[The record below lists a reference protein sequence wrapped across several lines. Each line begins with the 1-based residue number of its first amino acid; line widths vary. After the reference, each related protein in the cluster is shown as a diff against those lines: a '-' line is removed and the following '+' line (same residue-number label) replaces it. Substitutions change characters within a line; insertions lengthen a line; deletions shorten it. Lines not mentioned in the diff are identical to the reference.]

1 LEQKPDR
8 FSRERPNIHNRIIS
22 KIYQL
27 KHHILLYLP
36 SQIIFV
42 IPKFT
47 IDKIIDAA
55 RVEDVIGDFITL
67 KKRGANLLGL
77 CPFHGEKSPSFTV
90 SPAKGIYKCFGCGK
104 SGTAV
109 NFIMDLESLSYPE
122 ALRYLANKY
131 GIEVVEKEVS
141 VEEKAQQNEKESLYI
156 VMQYAQKYYTDLLMN
171 DDMGRSIGLGY
182 FKERGFTQDII
193 DKFQLGYSSEERRKF
208 SETAVKNGY
217 RPEYL
222 VKTGMSILSNN
233 HVEGTPITEKD
244 IFDRYTGR
252 VMFPIHNISGKVI
265 GFGGRILITDKKQ
278 AKYINSPQTDIY
290 DKSKTLYGLF
300 QAKKTIIQDDNCYL
314 VEGYTD
320 VTSMHQSGIENVVAS
335 SGTSLTVEQIK
346 LIHRFTKNITIL
358 YDGDVA
364 GIKASFRGID
374 LILEEGMN
382 VRVLLFPDGDDP
394 DSYSKKV
401 TNEEFKEFIKNNSKD
416 FISFKTSLLYKEVE
430 HDPIKRAELI
440 KDIVES
446 ISVIPDA
453 INRSVYV
460 KECSRIMDISEQIL
474 QIEINKLIRKKTGK
488 QAASNTKTFD
498 ANQGSSNTG
507 YPDEMPIEAYL
518 EEEKAVDP
526 VLDGEE
532 KELLRMM
539 MQYGNVLVE
548 VEAEDTD
555 NTEQSFQLTVCEF
568 VIFELWRDNLQFINP
583 VYQMVLDE
591 FHHELENG
599 NIPGMQTFTHHQ
611 NPAVSTMAIDIA
623 SNSDVVS
630 YKWEKFGVNVPLEI
644 HLIKKGIEHQLFSL
658 KEKRL
663 NQILKE
669 AKELLK
675 VADPFENVNA
685 FEFVMMLES
694 QKKRVNKILGRT
706 IIR

>member
-1 LEQKPDR
+1 M
-8 FSRERPNIHNRIIS
+8 
-22 KIYQL
+22 
-27 KHHILLYLP
+27 
-36 SQIIFV
+36 
-42 IPKFT
+42 IPKIT
-47 IDKIIDAA
+47 VEKIVDAA

-109 NFIMDLESLSYPE
+109 SFIMDHDSLSYPE
-122 ALRYLANKY
+122 ALKYLANKY
-131 GIEVVEKEVS
+131 GIEVIEKEITS
-141 VEEKAQQNEKESLYI
+141 EEKAQQSEKESLYI
-156 VMQYAQKYYTDLLMN
+156 VMQYAQKYYTDLLLN

-182 FKERGFTQDII
+182 FKERGFSQEII
-193 DKFQLGYSSEERRKF
+193 DKFQLGYSSDERRKF

-217 RPEYL
+217 KPEYL

-233 HVEGTPITEKD
+233 HKEGSPITVSD

-265 GFGGRILITDKKQ
+265 GFGGRILTSDKKL

-300 QAKKTIIQDDNCYL
+300 QAKKAIIQDDNCFL

-320 VTSMHQSGIENVVAS
+320 VTSMHQAGIENVVAS
-335 SGTSLTVEQIK
+335 SGTSLTTEQIK

-358 YDGDVA
+358 YDGDLA

-394 DSYSKKV
+394 DSYSKKL
-401 TNEEFKEFIKNNSKD
+401 THEEFKEFIKNNSKD
-416 FISFKTSLLYKEVE
+416 FISFKTSLLYEE
-430 HDPIKRAELI
+430 AANDPIKRAALI

-446 ISVIPDA
+446 IAVIPDA

-460 KECSRIMDISEQIL
+460 KECSKLMDIGEQIL

-488 QAASNTKTFD
+488 QVSTKQIDSADVTKLDNDSIAAPSEDYTEVEIPKD
-498 ANQGSSNTG
+498 
-507 YPDEMPIEAYL
+507 I
-518 EEEKAVDP
+518 

-539 MQYGNVLVE
+539 MQFGNVLVD

-555 NTEQSFQLTVCEF
+555 STDQSFQLTVCEF

-583 VYQMVLDE
+583 IYQMVLDE
-591 FHHELENG
+591 FHHELEEG
-599 NIPGMQTFTHHQ
+599 RIPTIQTFIHHQ
-611 NPAVSTMAIDIA
+611 NPAIAQVAINIA
-623 SNSDVVS
+623 SFSETAS
-630 YKWEKFGVNVPLEI
+630 YKWEKFGVIIPQEI
-644 HLIKKGIEHQLFSL
+644 HSIKKGVEHQLFSL

-663 NQILKE
+663 NSILKE
-669 AKELLK
+669 AKELIK
-675 VADPFENVNA
+675 TADPFENQNV
-685 FEFVMMLES
+685 FEFVILLEN

>member
-1 LEQKPDR
+1 
-8 FSRERPNIHNRIIS
+8 
-22 KIYQL
+22 
-27 KHHILLYLP
+27 
-36 SQIIFV
+36 
-42 IPKFT
+42 
-47 IDKIIDAA
+47 
-55 RVEDVIGDFITL
+55 
-67 KKRGANLLGL
+67 
-77 CPFHGEKSPSFTV
+77 
-90 SPAKGIYKCFGCGK
+90 
-104 SGTAV
+104 
-109 NFIMDLESLSYPE
+109 M
-122 ALRYLANKY
+122 
-131 GIEVVEKEVS
+131 
-141 VEEKAQQNEKESLYI
+141 
-156 VMQYAQKYYTDLLMN
+156 
-171 DDMGRSIGLGY
+171 GY
-182 FKERGFTQDII
+182 FKERGFTQEII

-208 SETAVKNGY
+208 SETAVKNSY
-217 RPEYL
+217 KPEYL

-233 HVEGTPITEKD
+233 HVEGSPITVSD
-244 IFDRYTGR
+244 IFDRYTSR

-320 VTSMHQSGIENVVAS
+320 VISMHQSGIENVVAS
-335 SGTSLTVEQIK
+335 SGTSLTVDQIK

-401 TNEEFKEFIKNNSKD
+401 TNDEFKEFIKSNSKD

-430 HDPIKRAELI
+430 HDPIRRAELI

-488 QAASNTKTFD
+488 STTINKPYES
-498 ANQGSSNTG
+498 NQGDKGTG
-507 YPDEMPIEAYL
+507 NYPDEMPPETYL
-518 EEEKAVDP
+518 EEEKEIDP
-526 VLDGEE
+526 ILDSEE

-555 NTEQSFQLTVCEF
+555 NAQQSFQLTVCEF

-591 FHHELENG
+591 FQHELESG
-599 NIPGMQTFTHHQ
+599 VIPTMQTFTHHS
-611 NPAVSTMAIDIA
+611 NPAVSQVAIDIA
-623 SNSDVVS
+623 SFSDIVS
-630 YKWEKFGVNVPLEI
+630 YKWEKFGVSVPQEI
-644 HLIKKGIEHQLFSL
+644 HHIKKGIEHQLFSL

-663 NQILKE
+663 NQIIKE
-669 AKELLK
+669 AKELVK
-675 VADPFENVNA
+675 TADPFEHKHVY
-685 FEFVMMLES
+685 EFVILLEN

>member
-1 LEQKPDR
+1 M
-8 FSRERPNIHNRIIS
+8 
-22 KIYQL
+22 
-27 KHHILLYLP
+27 
-36 SQIIFV
+36 

-109 NFIMDLESLSYPE
+109 NFIMDHESLTYPE
-122 ALRYLANKY
+122 ALKYLANKY
-131 GIEVVEKEVS
+131 GIEVVEKEIS

-156 VMQYAQKYYTDLLMN
+156 VMQYAQKYFADLLMN
-171 DDMGRSIGLGY
+171 DDLGRSVGLGY
-182 FKERGFTQDII
+182 FKERGFTQAII
-193 DKFQLGYSSEERRKF
+193 DKFQLGYSPDERRKF

-217 RPEYL
+217 KPEYL

-233 HVEGTPITEKD
+233 HVEGSPILVSD

-265 GFGGRILITDKKQ
+265 GFGGRILTSDKKL

-300 QAKKTIIQDDNCYL
+300 QAKKMIIQEDNCFL

-320 VTSMHQSGIENVVAS
+320 VISMHQSGIENVVAS
-335 SGTSLTVEQIK
+335 SGTSLTVDQIK

-401 TNEEFKEFIKNNSKD
+401 TNDAFKEFIKSNSKD
-416 FISFKTSLLYKEVE
+416 FISFKTSLLYEEVKN
-430 HDPIKRAELI
+430 DPIRRADLI

-446 ISVIPDA
+446 IAVIPDA

-474 QIEINKLIRKKTGK
+474 QIEINKLIRKKAGK
-488 QAASNTKTFD
+488 QGGSGPGANT
-498 ANQGSSNTG
+498 NTPNNSGYAGNSG
-507 YPDEMPIEAYL
+507 YPNSNEPYPDDLALIP
-518 EEEKAVDP
+518 EEYQEKEEPKDVL
-526 VLDGEE
+526 LDGEE
-532 KELLRMM
+532 RELLRMM

-555 NTEQSFQLTVCEF
+555 NVQQSFQLTVCEF
-568 VIFELWRDNLQFINP
+568 VIFEMWRDDLQFINP
-583 VYQMVLDE
+583 VYQMVLEE

-599 NIPGMQTFTHHQ
+599 NIPAMHTFINHT
-611 NPAVSTMAIDIA
+611 NPAVSQFAIDLA
-623 SNSDVVS
+623 SFSETASDG
-630 YKWEKFGVNVPLEI
+630 WGKFGVAVPAEI
-644 HLIKKGIEHQLFSL
+644 YAIKKGIEHQLFSL

-663 NQILKE
+663 VKILKD

-675 VADPFENVNA
+675 VADPFENPNV
-685 FEFVMMLES
+685 FEFVIMLEN

-706 IIR
+706 VTK

>member
-1 LEQKPDR
+1 M
-8 FSRERPNIHNRIIS
+8 
-22 KIYQL
+22 
-27 KHHILLYLP
+27 
-36 SQIIFV
+36 

-131 GIEVVEKEVS
+131 GIEVVEKEVTN
-141 VEEKAQQNEKESLYI
+141 EEKAQQNEKESLYI
-156 VMQYAQKYYTDLLMN
+156 VMQYAQKYYTNLLMN
-171 DDMGRSIGLGY
+171 DDMGRSVGLGY

-217 RPEYL
+217 KPEYL

-401 TNEEFKEFIKNNSKD
+401 TNDEFKEFIKNNSKD

-460 KECSRIMDISEQIL
+460 KECSKLMDISEQIL

-488 QAASNTKTFD
+488 QSPGKPFDNKQASNTD
-498 ANQGSSNTG
+498 GA
-507 YPDEMPIEAYL
+507 YPDVPPEDYF
-518 EEEKAVDP
+518 EEEKAADP
-526 VLDGEE
+526 ILDHEE

-539 MQYGNVLVE
+539 MQYGNVLVD

-555 NTEQSFQLTVCEF
+555 AAQQSFQLTVCEF

-583 VYQMVLDE
+583 IYQMVLDE
-591 FHHELENG
+591 FHHELESG
-599 NIPGMQTFTHHQ
+599 NIPTMQTFTHHQ
-611 NPAVSTMAIDIA
+611 NPAVSSMAIDIA
-623 SNSDVVS
+623 SVSDTIS
-630 YKWEKFGVNVPLEI
+630 YKWEKFGVIVPQEI
-644 HLIKKGIEHQLFSL
+644 HSIKKGVEHQLFSL

-663 NQILKE
+663 NGILKD
-669 AKELLK
+669 AKELIK
-675 VADPFENVNA
+675 TADPFENKNVY
-685 FEFVMMLES
+685 EFVILLEN

>member
-1 LEQKPDR
+1 M
-8 FSRERPNIHNRIIS
+8 
-22 KIYQL
+22 
-27 KHHILLYLP
+27 
-36 SQIIFV
+36 

-109 NFIMDLESLSYPE
+109 NFIMDHESLSYPE
-122 ALRYLANKY
+122 ALKYLANKY

-141 VEEKAQQNEKESLYI
+141 LEEKALHNEKESLYI
-156 VMQYAQKYYTDLLMN
+156 VMQYAQKYYSDLLLN
-171 DDMGRSIGLGY
+171 DDLGRSVGLGY
-182 FKERGFTQDII
+182 FKERGFSMQTIE
-193 DKFQLGYSSEERRKF
+193 KFQLGYSSEERRAF

-217 RPEYL
+217 KPEYL

-233 HVEGTPITEKD
+233 HVEGNPITISD

-252 VMFPIHNISGKVI
+252 VMFPIHNIAGRVI
-265 GFGGRILITDKKQ
+265 GFGGRILTNDKKL

-300 QAKKTIIQDDNCYL
+300 QAKKQIIQDDNCYL

-320 VTSMHQSGIENVVAS
+320 VISMHQSGIENVVAS

-358 YDGDVA
+358 YDGDLA

-401 TNEEFKEFIKNNSKD
+401 TNEEFKAFIKANSKD
-416 FISFKTSLLYKEVE
+416 FISFKTSLLYKEAE
-430 HDPIKRAELI
+430 NDPIRRAELI

-460 KECSRIMDISEQIL
+460 KECSKIMDISEQIL
-474 QIEINKLIRKKTGK
+474 QIEINKLIRKKGNK
-488 QAASNTKTFD
+488 NTSSAT
-498 ANQGSSNTG
+498 NQSQSSKSAEQ
-507 YPDEMPIEAYL
+507 DENALSDTLFL
-518 EEEKAVDP
+518 EEEKSQDVI
-526 VLDGEE
+526 LDHEE

-539 MQYGNVLVE
+539 MQYGNVLVD

-555 NTEQSFQLTVCEF
+555 NVQQAFQLTVCEF
-568 VIFELWRDNLQFINP
+568 VIFEMWRDNLQFINP
-583 VYQMVLDE
+583 IHQMVLEE
-591 FHHELENG
+591 FQHELENG
-599 NIPGMQTFTHHQ
+599 NIPTMQTFTHHP
-611 NPAVSTMAIDIA
+611 NPAISQFAINIA
-623 SNSDVVS
+623 SFSDSVS
-630 YKWEKFGVNVPLEI
+630 PKWSNFGVAVPQEI
-644 HLIKKGIEHQLFSL
+644 HAIKKGIDHQLYSL

-663 NQILKE
+663 NQIISE
-669 AKELLK
+669 AKELIK
-675 VADPFENVNA
+675 SADPFENENV
-685 FEFVMMLES
+685 FRFVIMLEN
-694 QKKRVNKILGRT
+694 QKKRVNKLLGR
-706 IIR
+706 IIVR

>member
-1 LEQKPDR
+1 L
-8 FSRERPNIHNRIIS
+8 
-22 KIYQL
+22 
-27 KHHILLYLP
+27 
-36 SQIIFV
+36 
-42 IPKFT
+42 IPKIT

-109 NFIMDLESLSYPE
+109 NFIMDHESLSYPE
-122 ALRYLANKY
+122 ALKFLANKY
-131 GIEVVEKEVS
+131 GIEVIEKEIS

-156 VMQYAQKYYTDLLMN
+156 VMQFAQKYYTDLLIN
-171 DDMGRSIGLGY
+171 DDLGRSVGLGY
-182 FKERGFTQDII
+182 FKERGFSDAII
-193 DKFQLGYSSEERRKF
+193 QKFNLGYSSEERRKF
-208 SETAVKNGY
+208 SDTAVKNGY
-217 RPEYL
+217 KPEYL

-233 HVEGTPITEKD
+233 HLEGSPIAGSD

-265 GFGGRILITDKKQ
+265 GFGGRILTSDKKL

-300 QAKKTIIQDDNCYL
+300 QAKKMIIQEDNCFL

-320 VTSMHQSGIENVVAS
+320 VISMHQVGIENVVAS

-358 YDGDVA
+358 YDGDLA

-401 TNEEFKEFIKNNSKD
+401 TNDAFKEFIKVNSKD
-416 FISFKTSLLYKEVE
+416 FIAFKTSLLYKEAE
-430 HDPIKRAELI
+430 HDPIKRADLI

-446 ISVIPDA
+446 ISVIPDT

-460 KECSRIMDISEQIL
+460 KECSKIMDISEQIL
-474 QIEINKLIRKKTGK
+474 QIEINKIIRKKAGK
-488 QAASNTKTFD
+488 LSVAPDKNSTSQSN
-498 ANQGSSNTG
+498 N
-507 YPDEMPIEAYL
+507 YPDEIPPEVYI
-518 EEEKAVDP
+518 EEEKPKDP
-526 VLDGEE
+526 LLDSEE

-555 NTEQSFQLTVCEF
+555 NAQQSFQLTVCEF

-583 VYQMVLDE
+583 MYQMVLDE
-591 FHHELENG
+591 FHHELEKG
-599 NIPGMQTFTHHQ
+599 IIPNLQTFIHHP
-611 NPAVSTMAIDIA
+611 NPAISQVAIQIA
-623 SNSDVVS
+623 SFSETVS
-630 YKWEKFGVNVPLEI
+630 YKWEKFGVSVPQEI

-663 NQILKE
+663 NQILKD
-669 AKELLK
+669 AKELIK
-675 VADPFENVNA
+675 TADPFENKNV
-685 FEFVMMLES
+685 FEFVILLEN

>member
-1 LEQKPDR
+1 M
-8 FSRERPNIHNRIIS
+8 
-22 KIYQL
+22 
-27 KHHILLYLP
+27 
-36 SQIIFV
+36 

-47 IDKIIDAA
+47 IDKIIEVA

-109 NFIMDLESLSYPE
+109 NFIMDHENLSYPE
-122 ALRYLANKY
+122 ALKYLANKY
-131 GIEVVEKEVS
+131 GIEVIEKEIT
-141 VEEKAQQNEKESLYI
+141 VEEKVQQNEKESLYI
-156 VMQYAQKYYTDLLMN
+156 VMQYAQKYYTDLLLN
-171 DDMGRSIGLGY
+171 DDLGRSVGLGY
-182 FKERGFTQDII
+182 FKERGFSMQII
-193 DKFQLGYSSEERRKF
+193 EKFQLGYSPEERRVF

-217 RPEYL
+217 KPEYL

-233 HVEGTPITEKD
+233 HVEGNPITVSD

-252 VMFPIHNISGKVI
+252 VMFPIHNLTGRVI
-265 GFGGRILITDKKQ
+265 GFGGRILTNDKKL

-300 QAKKTIIQDDNCYL
+300 QAKKQIIQDDNCYL

-320 VTSMHQSGIENVVAS
+320 VISMHQTGIENVVAS

-358 YDGDVA
+358 YDGDLA

-401 TNEEFKEFIKNNSKD
+401 TTEEFKNFIKVNSKD
-416 FISFKTSLLYKEVE
+416 FISFKTNLLYKEAE
-430 HDPIKRAELI
+430 NDPIRRAELI

-460 KECSRIMDISEQIL
+460 KECSKIMDISEQVL
-474 QIEINKLIRKKTGK
+474 QIEINKLIRKKAGK
-488 QAASNTKTFD
+488 IHPSTSSHGPQMKTSEQDENTLAETL
-498 ANQGSSNTG
+498 
-507 YPDEMPIEAYL
+507 IL
-518 EEEKAVDP
+518 EEEKPKDEI
-526 VLDGEE
+526 LDYEE
-532 KELLRMM
+532 RELLRMM
-539 MQYGNVLVE
+539 MMYGNVLVD

-555 NTEQSFQLTVCEF
+555 NVKQSFQLTVCEF
-568 VIFELWRDNLQFINP
+568 VIFEMWRDSLQFINP
-583 VYQMVLDE
+583 VYQMVLEE
-591 FHHELENG
+591 FHHELEHG
-599 NIPGMQTFTHHQ
+599 NIPTLQTFTHHP
-611 NPAVSTMAIDIA
+611 NPAVSQVAIDFA
-623 SNSDVVS
+623 SFSDTVS
-630 YKWEKFGVNVPLEI
+630 PKWKNFGVTVPQEI
-644 HLIKKGIEHQLFSL
+644 HEIKKGIEHQLFSM

-669 AKELLK
+669 AKELIK
-675 VADPFENVNA
+675 TADPFENENVYR
-685 FEFVMMLES
+685 FVISLEN
-694 QKKRVNKILGRT
+694 QKKRVNKLLGRT

>member
-1 LEQKPDR
+1 M
-8 FSRERPNIHNRIIS
+8 
-22 KIYQL
+22 
-27 KHHILLYLP
+27 
-36 SQIIFV
+36 

-90 SPAKGIYKCFGCGK
+90 SPAKGIYKCFGCSK

-109 NFIMDLESLSYPE
+109 NFIMDHESLSYPD

-131 GIEVVEKEVS
+131 GIEIVEKEVTN
-141 VEEKAQQNEKESLYI
+141 EEKAQQSEKESLYI
-156 VMQYAQKYYTDLLMN
+156 VMQYAQKYFTDLLLN
-171 DDMGRSIGLGY
+171 DDLGRSIGLGY
-182 FKERGFTQDII
+182 FIERGFSQATI
-193 DKFQLGYSSEERRKF
+193 DKFQLGYSSEERRRF
-208 SETAVKNGY
+208 SETAVKNSY
-217 RPEYL
+217 KPEYL

-233 HVEGTPITEKD
+233 HVEGSPITVSD

-252 VMFPIHNISGKVI
+252 VMFPIHNITGKII
-265 GFGGRILITDKKQ
+265 GFGGRILTNDKKQ

-300 QAKKTIIQDDNCYL
+300 QAKKTIIHDDNCYL

-320 VTSMHQSGIENVVAS
+320 VISMHQSGIENVVAS
-335 SGTSLTVEQIK
+335 SGTSLTVDQIK

-401 TNEEFKEFIKNNSKD
+401 TNDEFKEFIKVNSKD

-446 ISVIPDA
+446 IAVIPDA

-460 KECSRIMDISEQIL
+460 KECSKIMDISEQIL
-474 QIEINKLIRKKTGK
+474 QIEINKLIRKKGNKNHTP
-488 QAASNTKTFD
+488 SPN
-498 ANQGSSNTG
+498 
-507 YPDEMPIEAYL
+507 YPIDEAPPEDYFV
-518 EEEKAVDP
+518 EEEQTKDVI
-526 VLDGEE
+526 LDNEE
-532 KELLRMM
+532 KELLYLM
-539 MQYGNVLVE
+539 MQYGNVLIE
-548 VEAEDTD
+548 IEAEDSD
-555 NTEQSFQLTVCEF
+555 SIQQSFQLTVCEF
-568 VIFELWRDNLQFINP
+568 IIFELWRDNLQFINP
-583 VYQMVLDE
+583 MYQLVLDE
-591 FHHELENG
+591 CQHYLEQE
-599 NIPGMQTFTHHQ
+599 NIPTTQTFLNHQ
-611 NPAVSTMAIDIA
+611 NPVISQFALNIA
-623 SNSDVVS
+623 SFSDVVS
-630 YKWEKFGVNVPLEI
+630 PGWGKFGVDVPMEI
-644 HLIKKGIEHQLFSL
+644 NSLKKGIEHRLFSL
-658 KEKRL
+658 KDRRL
-663 NQILKE
+663 NTIIFS
-669 AKELLK
+669 AKENLK
-675 VADPFENVNA
+675 TADPFENEDV
-685 FEFVMMLES
+685 FKYLMQLEI

-706 IIR
+706 IIK

>member
-1 LEQKPDR
+1 M
-8 FSRERPNIHNRIIS
+8 
-22 KIYQL
+22 
-27 KHHILLYLP
+27 
-36 SQIIFV
+36 

-122 ALRYLANKY
+122 ALKYLANKY
-131 GIEVVEKEVS
+131 GIEVVEKEVT

-156 VMQYAQKYYTDLLMN
+156 VMQYAQKYFTDLLLN
-171 DDMGRSIGLGY
+171 DDLGRSIGLGY
-182 FKERGFTQDII
+182 FKERGFTQAII

-208 SETAVKNGY
+208 SETAVKNSY
-217 RPEYL
+217 KPEYL

-233 HVEGTPITEKD
+233 HVEGTPITVAD

-265 GFGGRILITDKKQ
+265 GFGGRILTSDKKL

-300 QAKKTIIQDDNCYL
+300 QAKKTVIQDDNCYL

-320 VTSMHQSGIENVVAS
+320 VISMHQSGIENVVAS

-401 TNEEFKEFIKNNSKD
+401 TNDAFKEFIKNNSKD
-416 FISFKTSLLYKEVE
+416 FISFKTSLLYKEVQD
-430 HDPIKRAELI
+430 DPIKRAELI

-446 ISVIPDA
+446 IAVIPDA

-474 QIEINKLIRKKTGK
+474 QVEINKLIRKKTGK
-488 QAASNTKTFD
+488 QSPTAPNNTNTPSYEDYSNI
-498 ANQGSSNTG
+498 
-507 YPDEMPIEAYL
+507 PPEAYM
-518 EEEKAVDP
+518 EAEAPQDV

-539 MQYGNVLVE
+539 MQYGNVLVD

-555 NTEQSFQLTVCEF
+555 SVQQSFQLTVCEF
-568 VIFELWRDNLQFINP
+568 VIFEMWRDNIQFVNP
-583 VYQMVLDE
+583 VYQMVMDE
-591 FHHELENG
+591 FHHELEAG
-599 NIPGMQTFTHHQ
+599 NIPTLHTFVNHA
-611 NPAVSTMAIDIA
+611 NPAVSQVAIDIA
-623 SNSDVVS
+623 SFPDTVSD
-630 YKWEKFGVNVPLEI
+630 KWEKLGVNVPKEI
-644 HLIKKGIEHQLFSL
+644 YAIKKGIEHQLFSL

-663 NQILKE
+663 AQILKD

-675 VADPFENVNA
+675 VADPFENINV
-685 FEFVMMLES
+685 FEFVMMLEN

-706 IIR
+706 VIK

>member
-1 LEQKPDR
+1 M
-8 FSRERPNIHNRIIS
+8 
-22 KIYQL
+22 
-27 KHHILLYLP
+27 
-36 SQIIFV
+36 
-42 IPKFT
+42 IPKIT
-47 IDKIIDAA
+47 IDKIIDTA
-55 RVEDVIGDFITL
+55 RVEEVIGDFITL

-109 NFIMDLESLSYPE
+109 NFIMDHESLSYPE
-122 ALRYLANKY
+122 ALKFLANKY
-131 GIEVVEKEVS
+131 GIEVVEKEVTN
-141 VEEKAQQNEKESLYI
+141 EEKAQQNEKESLYI
-156 VMQYAQKYYTDLLMN
+156 VMQYAQKYFTDLLMN
-171 DDMGRSIGLGY
+171 DDLGRSIGYGY

-193 DKFQLGYSSEERRKF
+193 SKFQLGYSSEERRKF

-217 RPEYL
+217 KPEYL

-265 GFGGRILITDKKQ
+265 GFGGRILTSDKKL

-300 QAKKTIIQDDNCYL
+300 QAKKQIIQDDNCYL

-320 VTSMHQSGIENVVAS
+320 VISMHQSGIENVVAS
-335 SGTSLTVEQIK
+335 SGTSLTIEQIK

-374 LILEEGMN
+374 LILAEGMN

-401 TNEEFKEFIKNNSKD
+401 TNEDFKEFIKRNGKD
-416 FISFKTSLLYKEVE
+416 FISFKTNLLYKEVE
-430 HDPIKRAELI
+430 NDPIKRAELI

-474 QIEINKLIRKKTGK
+474 QIEINKIIRKKTGK
-488 QAASNTKTFD
+488 QAEQDKKRNESDVTQQQFD
-498 ANQGSSNTG
+498 PNYVPSD
-507 YPDEMPIEAYL
+507 DEFFA
-518 EEEKAVDP
+518 EEKSADDII
-526 VLDGEE
+526 LDHEE

-539 MQYGNVLVE
+539 MHYGNVLVDI
-548 VEAEDTD
+548 EAEDAD
-555 NTEQSFQLTVCEF
+555 QIKQPFQLTVCEF
-568 VIFELWRDNLQFINP
+568 VMFEIWRDNIQFINP
-583 VYQMVLDE
+583 IHQLVLDE
-591 FHHELENG
+591 FQHQLEEE
-599 NIPGMQTFTHHQ
+599 NIPDFQYFIHHA
-611 NPAVSTMAIDIA
+611 NPAIAQVAIDFA
-623 SNSDVVS
+623 SFSDTVS
-630 YKWEKFGVNVPLEI
+630 PKWEKLGVEIPKEI
-644 HLIKKGIEHQLFSL
+644 HLIKKGVEHQLYSL
-658 KEKRL
+658 KDKRL
-663 NQILKE
+663 SQFIKD
-669 AKELLK
+669 AKELTRN
-675 VADPFENVNA
+675 ADPFENENV
-685 FEFVMMLES
+685 FTFVMQLEQ
-694 QKKRVNKILGRT
+694 QKKRVNKLLGRT

>member
-1 LEQKPDR
+1 M
-8 FSRERPNIHNRIIS
+8 
-22 KIYQL
+22 
-27 KHHILLYLP
+27 
-36 SQIIFV
+36 

-122 ALRYLANKY
+122 ALRWLANKY
-131 GIEVVEKEVS
+131 GIEVIEKEIS

-156 VMQYAQKYYTDLLMN
+156 VMQYSQKYYTDLLMN
-171 DDMGRSIGLGY
+171 DDLGRSIGLGY
-182 FKERGFTQDII
+182 FKERGFTQATI

-208 SETAVKNGY
+208 SETAVKNSY
-217 RPEYL
+217 KPEYL

-233 HVEGTPITEKD
+233 HVEGNPITVSD

-252 VMFPIHNISGKVI
+252 VMFPILNISGKVI

-300 QAKKTIIQDDNCYL
+300 QAKKQIIQDDNCYL

-320 VTSMHQSGIENVVAS
+320 VISMHQSNIENVVSS

-401 TNEEFKEFIKNNSKD
+401 TNDEFKEFIKTNSKD

-430 HDPIKRAELI
+430 HDPIRRAELI

-488 QAASNTKTFD
+488 QGAVSYDAKGDKYKGGHPDDASHPVEEF
-498 ANQGSSNTG
+498 A
-507 YPDEMPIEAYL
+507 
-518 EEEKAVDP
+518 EEEKLVDP
-526 VLDGEE
+526 ILDSEE

-555 NTEQSFQLTVCEF
+555 NAQQSFQLTVCEF

-591 FHHELENG
+591 FQHELESG
-599 NIPGMQTFTHHQ
+599 VIPTMQTFTHHS
-611 NPAVSTMAIDIA
+611 NPAVAQVAINIA
-623 SNSDVVS
+623 SFSDIVS
-630 YKWEKFGVNVPLEI
+630 YKWEKFGVSVPQEI
-644 HLIKKGIEHQLFSL
+644 HHIKKGIEHQLFSL

-663 NQILKE
+663 NQIIKE
-669 AKELLK
+669 AKELVK
-675 VADPFENVNA
+675 TADPFEHKHVY
-685 FEFVMMLES
+685 EFVILLEN

>member
-1 LEQKPDR
+1 M
-8 FSRERPNIHNRIIS
+8 
-22 KIYQL
+22 
-27 KHHILLYLP
+27 
-36 SQIIFV
+36 

-47 IDKIIDAA
+47 IDKIIDTA

-109 NFIMDLESLSYPE
+109 NFIMDHESLSYPE
-122 ALRYLANKY
+122 ALKYLANKY
-131 GIEVVEKEVS
+131 QIEVVEKEVT
-141 VEEKAQQNEKESLYI
+141 VEEKILQNEKESLYI
-156 VMQYAQKYYTDLLMN
+156 VMQYAQKYFHDLLLN

-182 FKERGFTQDII
+182 FIERGFRQDII

-208 SETAVKNGY
+208 TETAVKNGY
-217 RPEYL
+217 KPEYL

-233 HVEGTPITEKD
+233 HVEGSPITEKD

-252 VMFPIHNISGKVI
+252 VMFPIHNITGRVI
-265 GFGGRILITDKKQ
+265 GFGGRILTSDKKL

-300 QAKKTIIQDDNCYL
+300 QAKKTIIQDDMCFL

-320 VTSMHQSGIENVVAS
+320 VISMHQSGIENVVAS

-358 YDGDVA
+358 YDGDFA

-374 LILEEGMN
+374 LILEEGMD

-401 TNEEFKEFIKNNSKD
+401 TNEEFKEFIKHNSKD

-430 HDPIKRAELI
+430 NDPIKRAELI

-446 ISVIPDA
+446 IAVIPDA
-453 INRSVYV
+453 INRNVYV
-460 KECSRIMDISEQIL
+460 KECSKIMDINEQIL
-474 QIEINKLIRKKTGK
+474 QIEINKLIRKKQGK
-488 QAASNTKTFD
+488 LPSKDNSNG
-498 ANQGSSNTG
+498 QSNFS
-507 YPDEMPIEAYL
+507 INNNEAPP
-518 EEEKAVDP
+518 EEYFEQEKVVDSI
-526 VLDGEE
+526 LDNEE

-539 MQYGNVLVE
+539 MQYGNVLVDL
-548 VEAEDTD
+548 EAEDSD
-555 NTEQSFQLTVCEF
+555 NAEFTIQLTVCEF
-568 VIFELWRDNLQFINP
+568 VIFELWRDQIQFINP
-583 VYQMVLDE
+583 IYQLVLDE
-591 FHHELENG
+591 FQHELEKG
-599 NIPGMQTFTHHQ
+599 IIPVLQTFTHHQ
-611 NPAVSTMAIDIA
+611 NPAISQVAINVA
-623 SNSDVVS
+623 SFSDTIS
-630 YKWEKFGVNVPLEI
+630 PKWEVLGIVIPQEI
-644 HLIKKGIEHQLFSL
+644 HAIKKGVEHQLFSL

-663 NQILKE
+663 STIITSTR
-669 AKELLK
+669 ELLK
-675 VADPFENVNA
+675 TADPFENEDV
-685 FEFVMMLES
+685 FRFLISLEN

-706 IIR
+706 VIR

>member
-1 LEQKPDR
+1 M
-8 FSRERPNIHNRIIS
+8 
-22 KIYQL
+22 
-27 KHHILLYLP
+27 
-36 SQIIFV
+36 

-55 RVEDVIGDFITL
+55 RVEEVIGDFITL

-77 CPFHGEKSPSFTV
+77 CPFHGEKTPSFTV

-109 NFIMDLESLSYPE
+109 NFIMDHESLSYPE
-122 ALRYLANKY
+122 ALKYLANKY
-131 GIEVVEKEVS
+131 GIEVIEKEVS
-141 VEEKAQQNEKESLYI
+141 VEEKALHNEKESLYI
-156 VMQYAQKYYTDLLMN
+156 VMQYSQKYFSELLLN
-171 DDMGRSIGLGY
+171 DDLGRSVGLGY
-182 FKERGFTQDII
+182 FKERGFSMQTIE
-193 DKFQLGYSSEERRKF
+193 KFQLGYSSEERRVF

-217 RPEYL
+217 KPEYL

-233 HVEGTPITEKD
+233 HVEGNPITVND

-252 VMFPIHNISGKVI
+252 VMFPIHNIAGRVI
-265 GFGGRILITDKKQ
+265 GFGGRILTNDKKL

-300 QAKKTIIQDDNCYL
+300 QAKKQIIQDDNCYL

-320 VTSMHQSGIENVVAS
+320 VISMHQAGIENVVAS

-358 YDGDVA
+358 YDGDLA

-394 DSYSKKV
+394 DSFSKKV
-401 TNEEFKEFIKNNSKD
+401 TIEEFKTFIAANSKD
-416 FISFKTSLLYKEVE
+416 FISFKTSLLYKEAE
-430 HDPIKRAELI
+430 NDPIKRAELI

-460 KECSRIMDISEQIL
+460 KECSKIMDISEQVL
-474 QIEINKLIRKKTGK
+474 QIEINKLIRKKGNKNLPSTP
-488 QAASNTKTFD
+488 
-498 ANQGSSNTG
+498 NQMHQQKSSEQ
-507 YPDEMPIEAYL
+507 DENALSEMLIL
-518 EEEKAVDP
+518 EEEKPQDVI
-526 VLDGEE
+526 LDHEE

-539 MQYGNVLVE
+539 MQYGNVLVD

-555 NTEQSFQLTVCEF
+555 NVQQAFQLTVCEF
-568 VIFELWRDNLQFINP
+568 VIFEMWRDNLQFINP
-583 VYQMVLDE
+583 IHQMVLEE
-591 FHHELENG
+591 FQHELENG
-599 NIPGMQTFTHHQ
+599 NIPTMQTFTHHG
-611 NPAVSTMAIDIA
+611 NPAISQFAINIA
-623 SNSDVVS
+623 SFSDIVS
-630 YKWEKFGVNVPLEI
+630 PKWSSFGVTVPQEI
-644 HLIKKGIEHQLFSL
+644 HAIKKGIDHQLFSL

-663 NQILKE
+663 NQIISE
-669 AKELLK
+669 AKELIK
-675 VADPFENVNA
+675 TADPFENENV
-685 FEFVMMLES
+685 FRFVITLEN
-694 QKKRVNKILGRT
+694 QKKRVNKLLGR
-706 IIR
+706 IIVR

>member
-1 LEQKPDR
+1 M
-8 FSRERPNIHNRIIS
+8 
-22 KIYQL
+22 
-27 KHHILLYLP
+27 
-36 SQIIFV
+36 

-55 RVEDVIGDFITL
+55 RIEDVIGDFITL

-109 NFIMDLESLSYPE
+109 NFIMDHDSLTYPE
-122 ALRYLANKY
+122 ALKYLANKY
-131 GIEVVEKEVS
+131 GIEVIEKEVS

-156 VMQYAQKYYTDLLMN
+156 VMQYAQKYYTDLLLN

-182 FKERGFTQDII
+182 FVERGFRQDII

-217 RPEYL
+217 KPEYL

-233 HVEGTPITEKD
+233 HVEGSPITVSD

-252 VMFPIHNISGKVI
+252 VMFPISNISGKVI
-265 GFGGRILITDKKQ
+265 GFGGRILTSDKKL

-290 DKSKTLYGLF
+290 DKSKTLYGLY
-300 QAKKTIIQDDNCYL
+300 QAKKIIIQDDNCYL

-320 VTSMHQSGIENVVAS
+320 VLSMHQSGIENVVAS

-401 TNEEFKEFIKNNSKD
+401 TNEEFKAFIKSNSKD

-460 KECSRIMDISEQIL
+460 KECSKLMDISEQIL
-474 QIEINKLIRKKTGK
+474 QIEINKIIRKKAGK
-488 QAASNTKTFD
+488 ANPSNTKD
-498 ANQGSSNTG
+498 NQSQGH
-507 YPDEMPIEAYL
+507 YPEEMPPEAYL
-518 EEEKAVDP
+518 EEEKVVDP
-526 VLDGEE
+526 ILDHEE

-583 VYQMVLDE
+583 IYQMVLDE
-591 FHHELENG
+591 FHHELESG
-599 NIPGMQTFTHHQ
+599 NIPTMQTFTHHQ
-611 NPAVSTMAIDIA
+611 NPAISHVAISIA
-623 SNSDVVS
+623 SFSDTVS
-630 YKWEKFGVNVPLEI
+630 YKWEKLGVVIPQEI

-663 NQILKE
+663 HVILKE
-669 AKELLK
+669 AKELIK
-675 VADPFENVNA
+675 TADPFENQNV
-685 FEFVMMLES
+685 FEFVIMLEN

>member
-1 LEQKPDR
+1 M
-8 FSRERPNIHNRIIS
+8 
-22 KIYQL
+22 
-27 KHHILLYLP
+27 
-36 SQIIFV
+36 
-42 IPKFT
+42 IPKLT

-55 RVEDVIGDFITL
+55 RVEEVIGDFITL

-109 NFIMDLESLSYPE
+109 NFIMDHESLSYPE
-122 ALRYLANKY
+122 ALKFLAKKY
-131 GIEVVEKEVS
+131 SIEVVEKEIS

-156 VMQYAQKYYTDLLMN
+156 VMQYAQKYFTDLLMN
-171 DDMGRSIGLGY
+171 DDLGRSIGLGY
-182 FKERGFTQDII
+182 FKERGFSQQTI
-193 DKFQLGYSSEERRKF
+193 DTFQLGYSSEERKKF

-217 RPEYL
+217 QPEYL

-233 HVEGTPITEKD
+233 HIEGTPITVSD

-265 GFGGRILITDKKQ
+265 GFGGRILTSDKKL

-300 QAKKTIIQDDNCYL
+300 QAKKTIIQNDNCFL

-320 VTSMHQSGIENVVAS
+320 VISMHQSGIENVVAS

-401 TNEEFKEFIKNNSKD
+401 TNEEFKDFISKNSKD
-416 FISFKTSLLYKEVE
+416 FISFKTNLLYQDAQN
-430 HDPIKRAELI
+430 DPIKRAELI

-446 ISVIPDA
+446 IAVIPDA
-453 INRSVYV
+453 INRTVYI
-460 KECSRIMDISEQIL
+460 KECSKIMEISEQIL
-474 QIEINKLIRKKTGK
+474 LIEINKIIRKKTGK
-488 QAASNTKTFD
+488 QQQKELNNDFQTEPTDFIPPEY
-498 ANQGSSNTG
+498 QT
-507 YPDEMPIEAYL
+507 
-518 EEEKAVDP
+518 EEPAEQKI
-526 VLDGEE
+526 LDSEE

-539 MQYGNVLVE
+539 IQYANVLVD

-555 NTEQSFQLTVCEF
+555 NVEHSFQLTVCEY
-568 VIFELWRDNLQFINP
+568 ILFELWRDNIQFINP
-583 VYQMVLDE
+583 MHQLILDE
-591 FHHELENG
+591 FQHELEQGQIPTLQAFINHSNPVIAQFAL
-599 NIPGMQTFTHHQ
+599 NIV
-611 NPAVSTMAIDIA
+611 NPEMKITDTLSE
-623 SNSDVVS
+623 N
-630 YKWEKFGVNVPLEI
+630 WEKKFGVITPKEVH
-644 HLIKKGIEHQLFSL
+644 HLKHKGIEHQLFSL

-663 NQILKE
+663 AEIITSTKEELKT
-669 AKELLK
+669 
-675 VADPFENVNA
+675 ADPFENEDV
-685 FEFVMMLES
+685 FKLLISLEN
-694 QKKRVNKILGRT
+694 QKKRVNKLLGRT
-706 IIR
+706 VIK

>member
-1 LEQKPDR
+1 L
-8 FSRERPNIHNRIIS
+8 
-22 KIYQL
+22 
-27 KHHILLYLP
+27 
-36 SQIIFV
+36 

-109 NFIMDLESLSYPE
+109 NFIMDHESLTYPE
-122 ALRYLANKY
+122 ALKYLANKY
-131 GIEVVEKEVS
+131 GIEVVEKEVT

-156 VMQYAQKYYTDLLMN
+156 VMQYAQKYFTDLLLN
-171 DDMGRSIGLGY
+171 DDLGRSVGLGY
-182 FKERGFTQDII
+182 FKERGFTQAII
-193 DKFQLGYSSEERRKF
+193 DKFQLGYSSEERRRF
-208 SETAVKNGY
+208 SETAVKNSY
-217 RPEYL
+217 KPEYL

-233 HVEGTPITEKD
+233 HIEGNPITVTD

-252 VMFPIHNISGKVI
+252 VMFPIHNISGKII
-265 GFGGRILITDKKQ
+265 GFGGRILTSDKKL

-300 QAKKTIIQDDNCYL
+300 HAKKTIIQDDNCYL

-320 VTSMHQSGIENVVAS
+320 VLSMHQSGIENVVSS

-401 TNEEFKEFIKNNSKD
+401 SNEEFKEFIKHNSKD
-416 FISFKTSLLYKEVE
+416 FISFKTSLLYEEVKN
-430 HDPIKRAELI
+430 DPIKRADLI

-474 QIEINKLIRKKTGK
+474 QIEINKLIRKHNGK
-488 QAASNTKTFD
+488 QASGNSTGQSQSEDPNTFI
-498 ANQGSSNTG
+498 
-507 YPDEMPIEAYL
+507 PDEYL
-518 EEEKAVDP
+518 EKEEPKDLI
-526 VLDGEE
+526 LDSEE

-555 NTEQSFQLTVCEF
+555 NIQQSFQLTVCEF
-568 VIFELWRDNLQFINP
+568 VIFEMWRDDIQFMNP
-583 VYQMVLDE
+583 VYQMVMDE
-591 FHHELENG
+591 FHHELESG
-599 NIPGMQTFTHHQ
+599 NIPAMHTFVNHA
-611 NPAVSTMAIDIA
+611 NPAVSQVAINIA
-623 SNSDVVS
+623 SFPDSVS
-630 YKWEKFGVNVPLEI
+630 PKWGKLGVHVPEEI
-644 HLIKKGIEHQLFSL
+644 YSIKKGIEHQLFSL

-663 NQILKE
+663 NQIIKD

-675 VADPFENVNA
+675 VADPFENKNVY
-685 FEFVMMLES
+685 EFVIMLEN

-706 IIR
+706 VIR

>member
-1 LEQKPDR
+1 L
-8 FSRERPNIHNRIIS
+8 
-22 KIYQL
+22 
-27 KHHILLYLP
+27 
-36 SQIIFV
+36 

-156 VMQYAQKYYTDLLMN
+156 VMQYAQKYFTDLLLN

-182 FKERGFTQDII
+182 FQERGFRQDII

-217 RPEYL
+217 KPEYL

-233 HVEGTPITEKD
+233 HVEGSPITVSD

-300 QAKKTIIQDDNCYL
+300 QAKKQIIQDDNCYL

-320 VTSMHQSGIENVVAS
+320 VVSMHQSGIENVVAS
-335 SGTSLTVEQIK
+335 SGTSLTVDQIK

-401 TNEEFKEFIKNNSKD
+401 TNEEFKAFIKANSKD

-430 HDPIKRAELI
+430 NDPIKRAELI

-446 ISVIPDA
+446 IAVIPDA

-460 KECSRIMDISEQIL
+460 KECSRIMDIGEQIL
-474 QIEINKLIRKKTGK
+474 QIEINKLIRKKAGK
-488 QAASNTKTFD
+488 AGPNTNN
-498 ANQGSSNTG
+498 NQQQGF
-507 YPDEMPIEAYL
+507 YPDEMPPEAYL

-526 VLDGEE
+526 VLDHEE

-539 MQYGNVLVE
+539 MQYGNVLVD

-555 NTEQSFQLTVCEF
+555 NEQQSFSLTVCEF

-591 FHHELENG
+591 FHHELEQG
-599 NIPGMQTFTHHQ
+599 NIPTLQTFTHHP
-611 NPAVSTMAIDIA
+611 NPGVSQVAVDIA
-623 SNSDVVS
+623 SFSDTVS
-630 YKWEKFGVNVPLEI
+630 YKWEKFGVAVPQEI
-644 HLIKKGIEHQLFSL
+644 HHIKKGIEHQLFSL

-663 NQILKE
+663 NMILKE

-675 VADPFENVNA
+675 VADPFENPNA
-685 FEFVMMLES
+685 FEFVIMLEN
-694 QKKRVNKILGRT
+694 QKRRVNKILGRT

>member
-1 LEQKPDR
+1 M
-8 FSRERPNIHNRIIS
+8 
-22 KIYQL
+22 
-27 KHHILLYLP
+27 
-36 SQIIFV
+36 
-42 IPKFT
+42 IPKDT

-109 NFIMDLESLSYPE
+109 NFIMDHESLSYPE
-122 ALRYLANKY
+122 ALKYLAKKY
-131 GIEVVEKEVS
+131 SIEVVEKEIS

-156 VMQYAQKYYTDLLMN
+156 VMQYAQKYYSDLLMN
-171 DDMGRSIGLGY
+171 DDLGRSIGLGY
-182 FKERGFTQDII
+182 IKERGFTNDII
-193 DKFQLGYSSEERRKF
+193 EKFQLGYSSDERRKF

-217 RPEYL
+217 KPEYL

-233 HVEGTPITEKD
+233 HVEGSPITVND

-252 VMFPIHNISGKVI
+252 VMFPIHNISGRVI
-265 GFGGRILITDKKQ
+265 GFGGRILTNDKKL
-278 AKYINSPQTDIY
+278 AKYINSPQTEIY
-290 DKSKTLYGLF
+290 DKSKTLYGLY

-320 VTSMHQSGIENVVAS
+320 VISMHQVGIENVVAS

-358 YDGDVA
+358 YDGDFA

-401 TNEEFKEFIKNNSKD
+401 TKEEFQNFIKSNSKD
-416 FISFKTSLLYKEVE
+416 FISFKTNLLYQDAQN
-430 HDPIKRAELI
+430 DPIKRADLI

-446 ISVIPDA
+446 IAVIPDA
-453 INRSVYV
+453 INRTVYL
-460 KECSRIMDISEQIL
+460 KECSKIMDISEQIL
-474 QIEINKLIRKKTGK
+474 LTEVNKLIRKKQGK
-488 QAASNTKTFD
+488 LNSKD
-498 ANQGSSNTG
+498 NQNPTEQVEQTVSVFESVQIDN
-507 YPDEMPIEAYL
+507 
-518 EEEKAVDP
+518 EKAEEIKISDN
-526 VLDGEE
+526 EE

-539 MQYGNVLVE
+539 IQYGNVLLD

-555 NTEQSFQLTVCEF
+555 NVEHSFQLTVCEY
-568 VIFELWRDNLQFINP
+568 VLFELWRDEIHFLNP
-583 VYQMVLDE
+583 MHQMILDE
-591 FHHELENG
+591 FQVELEKG
-599 NIPGMQTFTHHQ
+599 IIPNVQTFINHP
-611 NPAVSTMAIDIA
+611 NP
-623 SNSDVVS
+623 VVS
-630 YKWEKFGVNVPLEI
+630 QFALNIVNPEMKITDVLSENWEKKFGVLTPKEI
-644 HLIKKGIEHQLFSL
+644 HHIKHKGIEHQLFSL

-663 NQILKE
+663 SEIIISTKESLKT
-669 AKELLK
+669 
-675 VADPFENVNA
+675 ADPFENEDVFKLLIA
-685 FEFVMMLES
+685 LEN
-694 QKKRVNKILGRT
+694 QKKRVNKLLGRT
-706 IIR
+706 VVK

>member
-1 LEQKPDR
+1 M
-8 FSRERPNIHNRIIS
+8 
-22 KIYQL
+22 
-27 KHHILLYLP
+27 
-36 SQIIFV
+36 

-109 NFIMDLESLSYPE
+109 NFIMDHESLTYPE
-122 ALRYLANKY
+122 ALKYLANKY
-131 GIEVVEKEVS
+131 GIEVVEKEVT

-156 VMQYAQKYYTDLLMN
+156 VMQYAQKYFTDLLLN
-171 DDMGRSIGLGY
+171 DDLGRSVGLGY
-182 FKERGFTQDII
+182 FKERGFTQTII
-193 DKFQLGYSSEERRKF
+193 DKFQLGYSSDERRKF

-217 RPEYL
+217 KPEYL

-233 HVEGTPITEKD
+233 HTEGNPITVSD

-265 GFGGRILITDKKQ
+265 GFGGRILTSDKKL

-300 QAKKTIIQDDNCYL
+300 QAKKTIIQDDTCYL

-320 VTSMHQSGIENVVAS
+320 VISMHQSGIENVVAS

-401 TNEEFKEFIKNNSKD
+401 TNDAFKEFIKNNSKD
-416 FISFKTSLLYKEVE
+416 FISFKTSLLYEEVKN
-430 HDPIKRAELI
+430 DPIKRADLI

-446 ISVIPDA
+446 IAVIPDA

-474 QIEINKLIRKKTGK
+474 QIEINKLIRKHAGK
-488 QAASNTKTFD
+488 QQST
-498 ANQGSSNTG
+498 NTG
-507 YPDEMPIEAYL
+507 TAPTADYPSDKDLIPEEYL
-518 EEEKAVDP
+518 EKEEPKDLI
-526 VLDGEE
+526 LDSEE

-539 MQYGNVLVE
+539 MQYGNVLVD

-555 NTEQSFQLTVCEF
+555 NVQQSFQLTVCEF
-568 VIFELWRDNLQFINP
+568 VIFEMWRDDIQFVNP
-583 VYQMVLDE
+583 VYQMVMDE
-591 FHHELENG
+591 FHHELEG
-599 NIPGMQTFTHHQ
+599 GTIPTMHTFVNHA
-611 NPAVSTMAIDIA
+611 NPAVSQVAIDIA
-623 SNSDVVS
+623 SFPDSVSD
-630 YKWEKFGVNVPLEI
+630 KWEKFGVAVPKEI
-644 HLIKKGIEHQLFSL
+644 YAIKKGIEHQLFSL

-663 NQILKE
+663 NQIIKD

-675 VADPFENVNA
+675 VADPFENKNV
-685 FEFVMMLES
+685 FEFVIMLEN

-706 IIR
+706 VIR